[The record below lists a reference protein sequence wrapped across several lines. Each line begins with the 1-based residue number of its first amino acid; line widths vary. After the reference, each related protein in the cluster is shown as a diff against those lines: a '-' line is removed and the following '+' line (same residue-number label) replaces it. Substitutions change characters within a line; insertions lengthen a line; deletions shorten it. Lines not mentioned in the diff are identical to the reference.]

1 MGTSLI
7 VKYMLRGGG
16 GGDEMSHYE
25 IGGNL
30 EGYISETFNKNFITS
45 ACGKKFTF
53 AIFTKAI
60 YS

>member
-1 MGTSLI
+1 
-7 VKYMLRGGG
+7 MLRGG

-25 IGGNL
+25 IGGSL
-30 EGYISETFNKNFITS
+30 GGYISDTFNKIFITF
-45 ACGKKFTF
+45 ACLKKFAF

>member
-1 MGTSLI
+1 MFRG
-7 VKYMLRGGG
+7 GGG

-25 IGGNL
+25 IDGTLG
-30 EGYISETFNKNFITS
+30 GYISETFNKNFVTS
-45 ACGKKFTF
+45 ACGKKFAF

>member
-1 MGTSLI
+1 
-7 VKYMLRGGG
+7 MLRGRGGG
-16 GGDEMSHYE
+16 GGWGNEMSHYE

-30 EGYISETFNKNFITS
+30 GGYISETFNKTFITS
-45 ACGKKFTF
+45 ACGKKCAF

>member
-1 MGTSLI
+1 
-7 VKYMLRGGG
+7 MLWGR
-16 GGDEMSHYE
+16 GDEMSHYE

-30 EGYISETFNKNFITS
+30 GGCISETFNKNFITS
-45 ACGKKFTF
+45 ACGKKFAF

>member
-1 MGTSLI
+1 
-7 VKYMLRGGG
+7 MLR

-25 IGGNL
+25 IGGSL
-30 EGYISETFNKNFITS
+30 GGYISETFNKNFNTS
-45 ACGKKFTF
+45 ACGKKFAF

>member
-1 MGTSLI
+1 
-7 VKYMLRGGG
+7 MLGGG
-16 GGDEMSHYE
+16 GGGGGEMSHYE

-30 EGYISETFNKNFITS
+30 GGYISGTFNKNFITS
-45 ACGKKFTF
+45 ACGKKFAF

>member
-1 MGTSLI
+1 MGTSWLLSI
-7 VKYMLRGGG
+7 CCGG

-30 EGYISETFNKNFITS
+30 GGYISEAFNKNFIMS
-45 ACGKKFTF
+45 ACGKKFAF

>member
-1 MGTSLI
+1 
-7 VKYMLRGGG
+7 MLRGWEGG
-16 GGDEMSHYE
+16 YEMSHYE

-30 EGYISETFNKNFITS
+30 GGYISKTFNKIS
-45 ACGKKFTF
+45 LRLHVEKKFAF